1 MPALPLRK
9 IGDSFVSPVGFGLM
23 GIALEAAY
31 GKIESDEERFKVL
44 DAAYE
49 AGCNHWD
56 TADVYGDSE
65 ELIGKWLKQS
75 DIPRNTLFIATK
87 FGITASGMIGTPA
100 YIRQQ
105 LESSL
110 KKLGVDYVDLYY
122 QHRTD
127 PNTPIE
133 ETVTA
138 MAELVKE
145 GKVKYLGLSEVSAST
160 LRRAHAVHPIAAI
173 QVEYSPLVLDIESS
187 PPNPAGDLLKTARE
201 LGVKIVAYSPL
212 ARGLITG
219 QVTSPDQ
226 FEASDCRTSISKFSA
241 ANFPKIL
248 AVVDSIKAIAEK
260 HIVPRTPATI
270 QPLNNTM
277 PALEDGERPASAGQV
292 ALAWILAQ
300 GDDFFV
306 IPGTKKIRDKYL
318 NENIL
323 ASYISLSPA
332 EVQEIR
338 KIAEDAEKGIEGDRF
353 MPGWAGFAY
362 VDTPLPK

>member
-87 FGITASGMIGTPA
+87 FGITASGMIGTPV

-173 QVEYSPLVLDIESS
+173 QVEYSPLVLDIEAS

-248 AVVDSIKAIAEK
+248 AVVDSIRTIAEK
-260 HIVPRTPATI
+260 HI
-270 QPLNNTM
+270 
-277 PALEDGERPASAGQV
+277 DGERPASAGQV

-306 IPGTKKIRDKYL
+306 IPGTKKIRYL

-323 ASYISLSPA
+323 ASYISLSPV
-332 EVQEIR
+332 EFQEIR